1 MHFFFDISS
10 TRGLLLGPL
19 ATSALHV
26 TFTSPTVLPHHSK
39 LVVNRPIEG
48 KRCAFF
54 FDISFTR
61 GLLLAAP
68 GSSEYLILL
77 CDLTPSGV
85 QLIGG
90 CPSRCWTSL
99 GFF

>member
-1 MHFFFDISS
+1 MH
-10 TRGLLLGPL
+10 
-19 ATSALHV
+19 
-26 TFTSPTVLPHHSK
+26 
-39 LVVNRPIEG
+39 
-48 KRCAFF
+48 FF

-61 GLLLAAP
+61 GLLLAVP

-77 CDLTPSGV
+77 YNLTPSGV